1 MPSKRVPIKEEISNI
16 STYTFYLCYLS
27 VYLIIKEKFN
37 KGKIKID
44 STIHRMIFSN
54 VPQGLFYKSELSSV
68 S

>member
-44 STIHRMIFSN
+44 YYT
-54 VPQGLFYKSELSSV
+54 
-68 S
+68 

>member
-44 STIHRMIFSN
+44 YYTQNDFFQTFPRVFLIN
-54 VPQGLFYKSELSSV
+54 QN
-68 S
+68 